1 MILPDVA
8 DNSVAAMGQ
17 RTEMPAPVNEDVAGS
32 EDNYEAELD
41 GFDEEDGALSE
52 PLSQS
57 LGSQRR

>member
-1 MILPDVA
+1 M
-8 DNSVAAMGQ
+8 AAMGQ
-17 RTEMPAPVNEDVAGS
+17 RTEVPALVNEDVAGS

-41 GFDEEDGALSE
+41 GFDEEDAALSE